1 MLQGTKCVQWGRGH
15 PSRSDRGTPP
25 SPTPGQPLQQALS
38 ETGQSTNQGL
48 RSAPTWTVKS
58 FVTSG
63 PNFVDCEFFEIWF
76 KGPLYLWEKF
86 LRPAKTDWFFEDVIF
101 QYVYNMK
108 MTRKNYTFGKI
119 FKVWHFIHWAMKL
132 VKQIYWSKQFHI
144 SFVSKCYNILLWKLK
159 SLGVED
165 LWFINVLAMCKF
177 SSYML
182 VYLLHHLSTPTLPG
196 AQYVCSC
203 LAFL

>member
-1 MLQGTKCVQWGRGH
+1 MWIVNFLKF
-15 PSRSDRGTPP
+15 
-25 SPTPGQPLQQALS
+25 
-38 ETGQSTNQGL
+38 GL
-48 RSAPTWTVKS
+48 RVYY
-58 FVTSG
+58 TSG
-63 PNFVDCEFFEIWF
+63 KNFLDQLKLIDSLKMWYSSMCTIW
-76 KGPLYLWEKF
+76 KW
-86 LRPAKTDWFFEDVIF
+86 
-101 QYVYNMK
+101 Q
-108 MTRKNYTFGKI
+108 GKI
-119 FKVWHFIHWAMKL
+119 ILLGKFSKMNCNSYFNKFELGICGSVVWHFIHWAMKL